1 MNYTI
6 KNRPEFM
13 TTKYHLYGVE
23 GFFVET
29 LDLITTV
36 CAWASLLKAHLFF
49 VQAYRSFHNTN
60 RGFPLANL
68 RDVSFGKE
76 LSKSNTNLFFWL

>member
-13 TTKYHLYGVE
+13 TTKYGVE

-29 LDLITTV
+29 LDLI
-36 CAWASLLKAHLFF
+36 CAWASLTCSPSRRTDPFAIPI
-49 VQAYRSFHNTN
+49 V
-60 RGFPLANL
+60 
-68 RDVSFGKE
+68 VSFGKFAGCFIW
-76 LSKSNTNLFFWL
+76 KGT